1 MKEIGLTDEEVEGWR
16 EVFFSFDE
24 ESRGVLGFAEIRK
37 LLRVAGLILDSESAM
52 KLREMML
59 DLEEDEDNTTTSFTE
74 FLHLIKRLADMNFSG
89 IREKAQHILKRN
101 EEEKRKLIIHQQNL
115 KILEEQRQVRR
126 QSMKNSAVNRRLTL

>member
-37 LLRVAGLILDSESAM
+37 LLRVAGLILDSQAAM

-59 DLEEDEDNTTTSFTE
+59 ELEEDEDNTTTSFTE
-74 FLHLIKRLADMNFSG
+74 FLHLIKRLSDMNFSG
-89 IREKAQHILKRN
+89 IKEKAAHILKRN
-101 EEEKRKLIIHQQNL
+101 EEEKQKLIIHQQNL
-115 KILEEQRQVRR
+115 KILEEQRQV
-126 QSMKNSAVNRRLTL
+126 